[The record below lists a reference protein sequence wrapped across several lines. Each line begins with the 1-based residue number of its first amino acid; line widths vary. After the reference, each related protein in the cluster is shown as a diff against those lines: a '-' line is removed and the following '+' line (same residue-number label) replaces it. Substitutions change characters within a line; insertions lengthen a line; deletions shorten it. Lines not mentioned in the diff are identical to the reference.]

1 MPLRCE
7 IKSALLQQPEG
18 GFTFPIQEAITT
30 SPFTL
35 SGAPM
40 NNRPESS
47 KGLSEFQRRPQATK
61 NFALTDIYFDRQNYY
76 EVYLQSDN
84 ILETIPGTTLRYEGT
99 SYTLQFAA
107 LHRGIWDTSKAQ
119 FSMFFTSGPS
129 HFFHICIP
137 VSYTESDEGLNPF
150 LSSWLSN
157 TPLPSGFTMNDIF
170 QLQTNSS
177 KNLQFAVLPY
187 CLEFNKG
194 RSSSTYT
201 MVVFKNDA
209 LVSKKNLPKWL
220 QNDPLLQK
228 DLAIPS
234 EINAGVERY
243 QRKTFDQI
251 LNLMM
256 RGTIRKWIADKADPY
271 LVSED
276 KYFDS
281 STYQSII
288 KPLYGN
294 VLRNEFTN
302 RRDVSEGFQGNQEKT
317 VKCYPI
323 DMDTQLGSD
332 GKVILDTN
340 DRAIDL
346 AEAKQI
352 SLTQKLMDKDAVTF
366 VNKVRQTVIVGVFL
380 FFIII
385 VVIGG
390 LFWIFQASSTVIPK
404 IIEIKPENIPS
415 VIPTTGK
422 V

>member
-7 IKSALLQQPEG
+7 VKSALLQQPEAG
-18 GFTFPIQEAITT
+18 LSYPVQESITT

-61 NFALTDIYFDRQNYY
+61 NFALADLYFDRQNYY
-76 EVYLQSDN
+76 EIYLQSDN
-84 ILETIPGTTLRYEGT
+84 ILETIPGTTLRYEET
-99 SYTLQFAA
+99 TYTLQFSA

-119 FSMFFTSGPS
+119 FSMFFTNGQF

-137 VSYTESDEGLNPF
+137 VEYTQSEEGLNPF

-157 TPLPSGFTMNDIF
+157 TPVPSGFTMNDIF

-177 KNLQFAVLPY
+177 KNLQFAVLPF
-187 CLEFNKG
+187 CLEYNKG
-194 RSSSTYT
+194 RNSSTYT
-201 MVVFKNDA
+201 YVLFQNA
-209 LVSKKNLPKWL
+209 ARVSKKSLPKWL
-220 QNDPLLQK
+220 QEDPLFQK
-228 DLAIPS
+228 DVPIPS

-256 RGTIRKWIADKADPY
+256 RGTIRKWVADKPDPY

-276 KYFDS
+276 RYFDS
-281 STYQSII
+281 STNQSII
-288 KPLYGN
+288 KPLYGA
-294 VLRNEFTN
+294 VSINEFTG
-302 RRDVSEGFQGNQEKT
+302 RRVITEGFEAAREKT

-323 DMDTQLGSD
+323 DMDTQLSSD
-332 GKVILDTN
+332 GKVNLNVD

-346 AEAKQI
+346 AEAKQL

-366 VNKVRQTVIVGVFL
+366 VNKVRQTLIVGVFL
-380 FFIII
+380 LFIVI

-390 LFWIFQASSTVIPK
+390 LFWIFQASSTIVPK
-404 IIEIKPENIPS
+404 IVEITPENIPS
-415 VIPTTGK
+415 VIPTNVK
-422 V
+422 